1 MSDLLESLTHQVRSI
16 GDSITPYFANVDPQ
30 VKADGTWLTEADNKS
45 HQALMQA
52 LPSLVDVPVLSEEI
66 SPEEQ
71 HKIISESQ
79 EGYWC
84 VDPLDGT
91 SNFTQGISY
100 WCVSVG
106 LVIKGD
112 IKLGVVYDPNRQD
125 LFAAEDEKPTTLN
138 GEQLKTHPTNELA
151 NSTALI
157 DLKRIP
163 KQVSTQLIADAPYRS
178 QRCFGASALDF
189 CWVAADRCQ
198 LYLHGEQQ
206 LWDYVAGKK
215 ILHNAGGQSRT
226 FDDGRVFQNDLIPK
240 PVIAA
245 SSAELMNQWQS
256 YFNSIHSE

>member
-1 MSDLLESLTHQVRSI
+1 MSDLLESLCHEIRTL
-16 GDSITPYFANVDPQ
+16 GDSLTPYFANVDPE

-45 HQALMQA
+45 HQALMTL
-52 LPSLVDVPVLSEEI
+52 LPQLVNLPVLSEELT
-66 SPEEQ
+66 PQ
-71 HKIISESQ
+71 AQQRIISESK

-106 LVIKGD
+106 LVVAGD
-112 IKLGVVYDPNRQD
+112 IKLGVVYDPNRQE
-125 LFAAEDEKPTTLN
+125 LFAAEGDHPTTLN
-138 GEQLKTHPTNELA
+138 GETLVTNPINELA

-163 KQVSTQLIADAPYRS
+163 KQVSTQLISDAPYRS

-189 CWVAADRCQ
+189 CWIAADRCQ

-215 ILHNAGGQSRT
+215 ILHNTGGHSRT
-226 FDDGRVFQNDLIPK
+226 FANGRVFQNDLVPK
-240 PVIAA
+240 SVIAA
-245 SSAELMNQWQS
+245 SSLELMKQWQT
-256 YFNSIHSE
+256 YFTAIHSA